1 MKRPTSLFLPS
12 RALKAAFALADAE
25 ADGLSVGGLARAC
38 GVTTSAVGFW
48 MRRAGRVTDPAVI
61 KAIRKAFRG
70 AGVLIEYAPVS
81 IDDVGAGATL
91 IDGWRVRPLDEV
103 RRPRPRGWRRLVP
116 FRRPAS

>member
-25 ADGLSVGGLARAC
+25 ADGLSVAGLARAC

-48 MRRAGRVTDPAVI
+48 MRRDGRVTDPAVI

-70 AGVLIEYAPVS
+70 TGVLIEYAPVS
-81 IDDVGAGATL
+81 SGDAGAGATL
-91 IDGWRVRPLDEV
+91 YDGWRVRPAGEAE
-103 RRPRPRGWRRLVP
+103 RTRPRGWRRLMR
-116 FRRPAS
+116 FR